1 MTIVINTMPSRRS
14 PAVSNANTALV
25 TGASAGTRHPQ
36 RKEAMSS
43 LELKIPPPVV
53 ALLVALAMWG
63 IARLAP
69 ATDEPSARIAIAL
82 ALAVV
87 GVAFSVSGVVAFR
100 RAKTTENPMK
110 PQAAS
115 SLVIAGVYK
124 ITRNPMYLGLS
135 LVILG
140 WAVFLWSA
148 WALLGPIVFMAY
160 IARFQIV
167 PEERVLASLF
177 GREYSVYKAKVRRWL

>member
-1 MTIVINTMPSRRS
+1 
-14 PAVSNANTALV
+14 
-25 TGASAGTRHPQ
+25 
-36 RKEAMSS
+36 MSS

-53 ALLVALAMWG
+53 ALLVGLAMWG

-69 ATDEPSARIAIAL
+69 AADEPSVRIAIAL

-87 GVAFSVSGVVAFR
+87 GVAFSASGAVAFR
-100 RAKTTENPMK
+100 RAKTTKNPMK

-135 LVILG
+135 FVLLG

-177 GREYSVYKAKVRRWL
+177 GREYSAYQAKVRRWL

>member
-1 MTIVINTMPSRRS
+1 
-14 PAVSNANTALV
+14 
-25 TGASAGTRHPQ
+25 
-36 RKEAMSS
+36 MSS

-69 ATDEPSARIAIAL
+69 AADEPSVRIAMAFV
-82 ALAVV
+82 LAVV
-87 GVAFSVSGVVAFR
+87 GVAFSASGAVAFR
-100 RAKTTENPMK
+100 RAKTTKNPMK

-135 LVILG
+135 LVLLG

-148 WALLGPIVFMAY
+148 WAYLG
-160 IARFQIV
+160 RSSSW
-167 PEERVLASLF
+167 RTSLASKSRQR
-177 GREYSVYKAKVRRWL
+177 RESWPLCSAASTQRTKPRSVGGSET